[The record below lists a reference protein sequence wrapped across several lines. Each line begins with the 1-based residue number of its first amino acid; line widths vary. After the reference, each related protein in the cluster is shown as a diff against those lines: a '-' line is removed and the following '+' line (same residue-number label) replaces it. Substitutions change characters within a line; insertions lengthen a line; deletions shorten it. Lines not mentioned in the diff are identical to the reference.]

1 MFGMKK
7 NMFMG
12 SDLNALNRG
21 KEAASKGDIEGIKK
35 ALNDNMKSIED
46 YWNNPHRRKV
56 ALIAIK
62 VKCPEIYN
70 QAVQEGKRIEQ
81 KKMMSGEK
89 KYGPNLEKMIKGD
102 MYYAELAYAECQ
114 EGLSKYYDG
123 VRKVFGIEENQR
135 YKEQGKEIA

>member
-1 MFGMKK
+1 MLGIGES
-7 NMFMG
+7 MFMG
-12 SDLNALNRG
+12 LYHRKALNKG
-21 KEAASKGDIEGIKK
+21 IKAASKGDIEGIKN

-46 YWNNPHRRKV
+46 YWNDPGRRKV

-89 KYGPNLEKMIKGD
+89 KYGPNLKKMIKGD

-123 VRKVFGIEENQR
+123 VRKVFGIEEPQQNI
-135 YKEQGKEIA
+135 EQKEIA